1 MIYGECIHLNRIMQT
16 NLTIDLYI
24 WINSDFVGQ
33 KFLLVCK
40 VIDSENYTSL
50 LMESINFVGQK
61 F

>member
-1 MIYGECIHLNRIMQT
+1 MQT

-40 VIDSENYTSL
+40 VIDYENYKSL
-50 LMESINFVGQK
+50 LMETEIIISL
-61 F
+61 